1 MLDDTTFQVL
11 ATLARTQNASI
22 GQLVRLAVKKAYLKP
37 SLVQTTL
44 AQRNYHRLL
53 AWQQQVG
60 TAKRIDYRQLIEDG
74 RSR

>member
-22 GQLVRLAVKKAYLKP
+22 GQLVRRAVKKAYLKP
-37 SLVQTTL
+37 SLIQTTK
-44 AQRNYHRLL
+44 AQKNFHNLL
-53 AWQQQVG
+53 AWQQRIG
-60 TAKRIDYRQLIEDG
+60 TAKQIDYRQLTENG